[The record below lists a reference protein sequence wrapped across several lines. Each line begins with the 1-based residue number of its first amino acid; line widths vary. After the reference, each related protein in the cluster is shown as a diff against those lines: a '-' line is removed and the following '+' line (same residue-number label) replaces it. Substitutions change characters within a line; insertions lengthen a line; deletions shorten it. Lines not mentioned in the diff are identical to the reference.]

1 MMCMLPLPSLQECG
15 DESGMTCPE
24 SQRQFQQT
32 GQLRDLLET
41 GVDAGLT
48 LEGSKVPTCREGP
61 RGP

>member
-1 MMCMLPLPSLQECG
+1 MCMLPLPSLQECG

-48 LEGSKVPTCREGP
+48 L
-61 RGP
+61 